1 MLWPRWAPARF
12 LRVPGP
18 AGVRGVGAALRAELS
33 LSLQESG
40 ATVGRDRTYAVMTA
54 EAGTS
59 SVFLSQNLIRI
70 NSATWLK
77 FSEAPRF
84 TILKESLRRNV

>member
-1 MLWPRWAPARF
+1 MLWPRWVPVHF

-18 AGVRGVGAALRAELS
+18 TGVGVGVGVALWAELS
-33 LSLQESG
+33 LSLQESWT
-40 ATVGRDRTYAVMTA
+40 TVGRDRTYTVTTA

-59 SVFLSQNLIRI
+59 FVFLSQNLIWN

-77 FSEAPRF
+77 FSEAPHF
-84 TILKESLRRNV
+84 TILK

>member
-40 ATVGRDRTYAVMTA
+40 ATVGRDRTYAVTTA

-59 SVFLSQNLIRI
+59 STLQYSFLE
-70 NSATWLK
+70 NSMDGADWQ
-77 FSEAPRF
+77 AMV
-84 TILKESLRRNV
+84 ESLGP